1 MFFLIGEPVAL
12 YRPRII
18 DSVIEE
24 YLSAFGGIWIRGPKW
39 CGKTW
44 TSAHHANSAVYLDD
58 SSNIF
63 QSRRLAETSP
73 DLVLSGDAPH
83 LIDEWLDVPAIWDG
97 MKLTGEER
105 RDSSFSPVLPQCLKR
120 KKKDPVTAVPDESH
134 DSG

>member
-1 MFFLIGEPVAL
+1 M
-12 YRPRII
+12 YRPKII

-58 SSNIF
+58 SSNNF

-83 LIDEWLDVPAIWDG
+83 LIDEWLDVPAIWDAVRHEIDRRG
-97 MKLTGEER
+97 KKGQFILT
-105 RDSSFSPVLPQCLKR
+105 SSATVSEKE
-120 KKKDPVTAVPDESH
+120 KKKTPSQRCRTNRTTQDETHVSV
-134 DSG
+134 